1 MGVLKKIWNFCGSW
15 TGTVIIVLFVIFFVA
30 QAFVIPSGS
39 MKNSLLPGDFLFVKK
54 YSYGIPTPHIPW
66 LEKPILP
73 DFKGNGHL
81 IEGKRPARGDI
92 VVFRYPK
99 DTKIHYVKR
108 NFAVGGDE
116 VIFDLNNFYLRP
128 HEGDEFIEKNYDK
141 SDIIVLMGQKFV
153 KEPYKFKGINYN
165 PSSQIG
171 MLANVE
177 KSLLGDSF
185 AMKPIV
191 ISELGDTF
199 KMKNLEFNAFYI
211 KVPQDEFFMIGDN
224 RNNSLD
230 SRFWGS
236 VPYKLIV
243 GKPWFVYFSWSVPEN
258 DRLPDFKNDRKIRWE
273 RIGRFADTLETDE
286 SLIYEQD

>member
-15 TGTVIIVLFVIFFVA
+15 TGTVLIVLFVIFFVA

-39 MKNSLLPGDFLFVKK
+39 MKHSLLPGDFLFVKK
-54 YSYGIPTPHIPW
+54 FSYGIPTPHIPW
-66 LEKPILP
+66 IEKAVLP

-81 IEGKRPARGDI
+81 IDGPRPQRGDI
-92 VVFRYPK
+92 VVFREPQNP
-99 DTKIHYVKR
+99 KIHFVKR

-141 SDIIVLMGQKFV
+141 NDIVTLMGQKFI

-165 PSSQIG
+165 PNSRNK

-177 KSLLGDSF
+177 MSLLNNSF
-185 AMKPIV
+185 AMRPIV
-191 ISELGDTF
+191 VKEFGDSF

-224 RNNSLD
+224 RNDSHD
-230 SRFWGS
+230 SRFWGF

-243 GKPWFVYFSWSVPEN
+243 GKPWFVYFSW
-258 DRLPDFKNDRKIRWE
+258 DKNKIIRWE
-273 RIGRFADTLETDE
+273 RIGRFSDTLQTNE